1 LMIVPGCTGLWQVSG
16 RSSLS
21 FKDMVEL
28 DITYINKMSFLF
40 DLIIIFKTFN
50 VIMGDK
56 DAY

>member
-1 LMIVPGCTGLWQVSG
+1 MASGG